1 MTSVKVTERA
11 TVRRL
16 PERGAYDE
24 ETVNGILDAGFLAHI
39 GFCVEG
45 QPFVI
50 PTLYGRAGNTLFLH
64 GSAASRMLRGLQQGI
79 PVCASVTIVDG
90 LVLARSAFH
99 HSMNYRSVVVFGSA
113 QKVEE
118 PCAKLEALRVISD
131 HVMACRWGDVR
142 PPSDQELKATTVLAL
157 KIEEASAKQRVGDPV
172 DDEQDYSL
180 DVWAG
185 VLPIQL
191 ATGAPLPD
199 ARLKGARAAP
209 AYIENFAR
217 ARGLK

>member
-1 MTSVKVTERA
+1 
-11 TVRRL
+11 
-16 PERGAYDE
+16 
-24 ETVNGILDAGFLAHI
+24 
-39 GFCVEG
+39 
-45 QPFVI
+45 
-50 PTLYGRAGNTLFLH
+50 
-64 GSAASRMLRGLQQGI
+64 MLRGLQQGI

-99 HSMNYRSVVVFGSA
+99 HSMNYRSVVAFGTA
-113 QKVEE
+113 QKLEE
-118 PCAKLEALRVISD
+118 ASAKLEALRVISD

-199 ARLKGARAAP
+199 ARLKGARAVP